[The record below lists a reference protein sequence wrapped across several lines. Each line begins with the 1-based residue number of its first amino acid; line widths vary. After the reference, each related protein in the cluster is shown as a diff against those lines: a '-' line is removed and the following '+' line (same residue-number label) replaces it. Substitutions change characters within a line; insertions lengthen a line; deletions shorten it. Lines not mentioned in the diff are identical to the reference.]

1 MSDDTDKESKTE
13 DATEKKIRDALD
25 KGNMPFSRETPIL
38 AGIASFLVIAVFV
51 AAPAT
56 TKLAVFLREL
66 MDRPEDW
73 TLNSAEM
80 QAICLAFW
88 RCLSVQLSF
97 RSSSSFHLRALLHP
111 PSRMHRD
118 LSVSVFA
125 HKHRAFPCSKAG
137 RAFSVA
143 PVRSS
148 FSNHW
153 RNSLPQV

>member
-73 TLNSAEM
+73 TLNSAED
-80 QAICLAFW
+80 ASHLFGILA
-88 RCLSVQLSF
+88 LSVGA
-97 RSSSSFHLRALLHP
+97 ALIPVFIIIP
-111 PSRMHRD
+111 PSKMRRD

-153 RNSLPQV
+153 RNSLPQA